1 MIYITKE
8 RISFADG
15 VHEQGE
21 AIELDS
27 LEAQARLGIA
37 TVDIERL
44 ITHGAIELQVIITPL
59 VLELSIDTE
68 LVAPLTDKPAKVS
81 K

>member
-1 MIYITKE
+1 MSYITKE

-15 VHEQGE
+15 IQEKGE

-27 LEAQARLGIA
+27 LEAQARLGITA
-37 TVDIERL
+37 VDIERL
-44 ITHGAIELQVIITPL
+44 ITNGAIELQVIITPL

-68 LVAPLTDKPAKVS
+68 LVDPIAGKPAKAS